1 MDEGGSLAT
10 ELGTTEKN
18 SCNESVEKPNAI
30 SHPSPLISDE
40 NENRICE
47 AQISPCSNDRMGGFE
62 WSKQDL
68 INNNEDNHDK
78 TGFEITQNKCMK
90 ANCDDES
97 EVSNSITNPSAEL
110 QLGVKTVSNWDSEM
124 ERKMETASSGTSEEA
139 TEDSSEFLSK
149 SLNTVVYDRSSVSKV
164 SSQHVDR
171 KGRLQILLNYIQ
183 RETELNDSSS
193 LPHYLHQIAEIY
205 FEEEEYEKAIQFIQ
219 LEKLYH
225 QKLLANLVAIQ
236 EHWEVKQ
243 KAANTRETSEGRPV
257 KTLDDDKIVKLT
269 EFCTSHCRPNV
280 PVNEISVLA
289 ECFYKNEYHLPSKGG
304 GACTD
309 ITAEYNSSFTDQPL
323 ATTRLQSAKC
333 DDASLEVTE
342 ERKKDPTESV
352 QIALTVDKSFKG
364 ESAMYDAESSL
375 EGRVKAARAKGMMH
389 FDVER
394 EHLYSENTVTDEI
407 CFQPHATTP
416 CQGMLT
422 AAKTIETEDFSNE
435 IEVVIKTTSLFH
447 AEETENLHHD
457 LKFAGKTEENMQTH
471 LLECNKT
478 IQFITDGQAASKQS
492 NRAFQK
498 HVKSDSNDCVNKE
511 AMSRQNTDHS
521 EASMRIDDQATEQN
535 QTGLLNEINGC
546 EQMSEKVGSKVEEE
560 VQSSEKFNENQMSNE
575 ISETQEE
582 EDENVEA
589 LCSSIRDAVSSRQK
603 NDADEFS
610 MQFNDSSLSLDELA
624 KRIQIEENTQIEG
637 LVSILKKGSP
647 NKVVSRVQQK
657 QSKRRVR
664 FQEPQDTLEQD
675 EVNGNSCLL
684 LVLLCIVTV
693 LLSVGGTALYC
704 AFGDLESSV
713 CRDFTTQM
721 NFYYAQFQQ
730 GIEKAKHWLLF
741 S

>member
-269 EFCTSHCRPNV
+269 EFCTSHC
-280 PVNEISVLA
+280 
-289 ECFYKNEYHLPSKGG
+289 
-304 GACTD
+304 
-309 ITAEYNSSFTDQPL
+309 FTDQPL